1 MSLKSFQNNLRK
13 TESISGNG
21 NFNLSVIASFTY
33 FQIFSISLFT
43 CFQFILPYDKKYRL
57 YNKK

>member
-1 MSLKSFQNNLRK
+1 MSLNSFQNNLRK

-33 FQIFSISLFT
+33 FQIFSISLLT
-43 CFQFILPYDKKYRL
+43 CFQFILPSDKKYL
-57 YNKK
+57 LCNKK